1 MLIIDKLCYY
11 SKLRYV
17 NPTEKMVYCLI
28 TLILLIASRSVVL
41 AIAILLLNYYLNVFK
56 GGINGKR
63 YRVLLT
69 WPLSFLIF
77 GTIALFVNISKTT
90 LDLYAIPVGSYF
102 LTGSKIG
109 MWKGF
114 QLIMT
119 AMASVSSLYFLS
131 LNTTMPDIISV
142 LSKWR
147 LPKIFVELMML
158 IYRFIFILLNVALNI
173 TTSQKSRLGYRNY
186 RTSIKSFAGMLSA
199 LFINSMKRSNN
210 LFDAMEARGYDGELR
225 MIEEHYEQNSQ
236 TMLMIGLLGALML
249 AVTIWIKVCGIIYI

>member
-17 NPTEKMVYCLI
+17 NPTEKVLYCLL
-28 TLILLIASRSVVL
+28 TLVLLIASRSVVM
-41 AIAILLLNYYLNVFK
+41 AIVILSLNYYLNVFK
-56 GGINGKR
+56 GGLNGKR
-63 YRVLLT
+63 YRVLLP

-90 LDLYAIPVGSYF
+90 LDLYAIPIGSYF

-142 LSKWR
+142 LKKWK

-158 IYRFIFILLNVALNI
+158 IYRFIFILLNVAMNI
-173 TTSQKSRLGYRNY
+173 TTSQKSRLGYKNY

-199 LFINSMKRSNN
+199 LFINSLKRSGN

-225 MIEEHYEQNSQ
+225 MIEEHYEQNSK
-236 TMLMIGLLGALML
+236 TMLMIGLLGAVML
-249 AVTIWIKVCGIIYI
+249 AVTIWIKVCRIIYI

>member
-1 MLIIDKLCYY
+1 MLTIDKLCYY

-17 NPTEKMVYCLI
+17 NPAEKALYTMVTI
-28 TLILLIASRSVVL
+28 IMLIASRSVIM
-41 AIAILLLNYYLNVFK
+41 AAAILVLNYYLNVYK
-56 GGINGKR
+56 GGLNGKR

-77 GTIALFVNISKTT
+77 GTIALFVNISATT
-90 LDLYAIPVGSYF
+90 LDLYAIPIGSFY

-109 MWKGF
+109 MWQGV

-119 AMASVSSLYFLS
+119 AMAAVSSLYFLS

-142 LSKWR
+142 LRKCK

-158 IYRFIFILLNVALNI
+158 IYRFIFILMNVAANI
-173 TTSQKSRLGYRNY
+173 TVSQKSRLGYRNY
-186 RTSIKSFAGMLSA
+186 KTSIKSFAAMLSA
-199 LFINSMKRSNN
+199 LFINSMRRSNN

-225 MIEEHYEQNSQ
+225 MIEEHYEQNRR
-236 TMLMIGLLGALML
+236 TMWLIGCLGVVLL
-249 AVTIWIKVCGIIYI
+249 AVTVWIKVESVIYI

>member
-1 MLIIDKLCYY
+1 MLVIDKLCYY

-17 NPTEKMVYCLI
+17 NPTEKVLYCI
-28 TLILLIASRSVVL
+28 MTLILLIASRSVVL
-41 AIAILLLNYYLNVFK
+41 AVAILLLNYYLNVYK

-63 YRVLLT
+63 YRNLLT

-90 LDLYAIPVGSYF
+90 LDFYAIPIGHYYI
-102 LTGSKIG
+102 TGSKIG

-142 LSKWR
+142 LRKWR

-158 IYRFIFILLNVALNI
+158 IYRFIFILLNVAMNI
-173 TTSQKSRLGYRNY
+173 TTSQKSRLGYRTY
-186 RTSIKSFAGMLSA
+186 KTSIKSFAGMLSA
-199 LFINSMKRSNN
+199 LFINSMKRSGN
-210 LFDAMEARGYDGELR
+210 LFDAMESRGYDGELR
-225 MIEEHYEQNSQ
+225 MIEEHYKQNNQ
-236 TMLMIGLLGALML
+236 TIALIGLLGVFML
-249 AVTIWIKVCGIIYI
+249 AVTIWVKVCGIIYI